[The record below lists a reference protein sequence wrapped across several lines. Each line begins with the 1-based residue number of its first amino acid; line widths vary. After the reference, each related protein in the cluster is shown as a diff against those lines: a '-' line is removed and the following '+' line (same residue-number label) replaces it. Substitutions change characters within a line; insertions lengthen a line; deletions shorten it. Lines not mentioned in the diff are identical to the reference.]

1 MLERACQCV
10 AVVEMVVEMHCSK
23 VSNTSSADD
32 AAAVGAMMNGSVRRM
47 NEKRERERI
56 AKCGFA
62 AAAAADSAGPAVRP
76 TAVRQCCCCC

>member
-47 NEKRERERI
+47 NEKES
-56 AKCGFA
+56 KNCG
-62 AAAAADSAGPAVRP
+62 VR
-76 TAVRQCCCCC
+76 VCCC